1 MAKKKRETKTT
12 ATAEP
17 PSIVRLAAQISNT
30 EDAIGTECSRNVQIQ
45 MKLNESTDQL
55 SNLRKVLAG
64 LHREMD
70 KFTASTESEE
80 CSRKTSRHSSL
91 I

>member
-30 EDAIGTECSRNVQIQ
+30 ENAIGTESSRNVLIQ
-45 MKLNESTDQL
+45 VKLNESNNQL
-55 SNLRKVLAG
+55 SNLRRVLAG

-70 KFTASTESEE
+70 KFTAGT
-80 CSRKTSRHSSL
+80 RVR
-91 I
+91 